1 MKVKVT
7 DSVCQGHAMCILACP
22 DWFILDDITG
32 HARVVDETVPPQFE
46 DAVAKASQSCP
57 EGAIEITA

>member
-1 MKVKVT
+1 
-7 DSVCQGHAMCILACP
+7 MCILACP